1 MGKTRFHSRWPLY
14 DAGDS
19 QLQRIKVAALPSPKR
34 LPAAQGFG
42 RRGYAQAGGKLFQHP
57 CLLDY
62 VIFLQH

>member
-14 DAGDS
+14 YAGDS
-19 QLQRIKVAALPSPKR
+19 QLQRIKVAA
-34 LPAAQGFG
+34 
-42 RRGYAQAGGKLFQHP
+42 GKLFQHP